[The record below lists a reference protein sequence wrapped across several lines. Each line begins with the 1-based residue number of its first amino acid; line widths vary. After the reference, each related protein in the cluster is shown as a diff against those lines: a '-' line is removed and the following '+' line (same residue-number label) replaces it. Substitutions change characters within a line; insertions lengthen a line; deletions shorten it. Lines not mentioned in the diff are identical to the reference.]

1 MRIGKI
7 TESVLKRSV
16 IKLIGSKTTNVSAAA
31 TTDCAYVLCDDQFNL
46 SAMSTVTWKCDRP
59 AYYAVHK
66 AANNIYSSG
75 GEVDYISLSVLL
87 PVDADEAALK
97 DIIRDAKAAADELE
111 TVIRGGHT
119 EVTDAVIKPVITA
132 FVFGKSAKKPGD
144 YKKPSE
150 GDSIVMTKWA
160 GLEGTAVLAEI
171 CKEKLEERLPSH
183 MIYDAAAFS
192 KHISVR
198 EDARIAFD
206 NGAEYVHDI
215 SQGGVFAALW
225 ELCEAAGCG
234 MDVDLKKIPIKQETV
249 EIVNHLA
256 INPYQLISG
265 GSLLMITKDGEGLLR
280 EFEKQ
285 GVFAEVIG
293 NVAAGNGRIIRNEDE
308 IRYLDKPQADEI
320 HKIMTSWTKTRKIV
334 QESCVSQDT
343 PLTL

>member
-1 MRIGKI
+1 
-7 TESVLKRSV
+7 
-16 IKLIGSKTTNVSAAA
+16 
-31 TTDCAYVLCDDQFNL
+31 
-46 SAMSTVTWKCDRP
+46 
-59 AYYAVHK
+59 
-66 AANNIYSSG
+66 
-75 GEVDYISLSVLL
+75 
-87 PVDADEAALK
+87 
-97 DIIRDAKAAADELE
+97 
-111 TVIRGGHT
+111 
-119 EVTDAVIKPVITA
+119 
-132 FVFGKSAKKPGD
+132 
-144 YKKPSE
+144 
-150 GDSIVMTKWA
+150 MTKWA

-308 IRYLDKPQADEI
+308 VRYLDKPQADEI
-320 HKIMTSWTKTRKIV
+320 HKILV
-334 QESCVSQDT
+334 YN
-343 PLTL
+343 